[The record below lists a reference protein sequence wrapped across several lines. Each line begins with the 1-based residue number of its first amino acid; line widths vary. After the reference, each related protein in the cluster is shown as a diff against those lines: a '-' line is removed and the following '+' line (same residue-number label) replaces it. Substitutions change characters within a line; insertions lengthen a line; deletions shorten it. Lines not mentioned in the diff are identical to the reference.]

1 MMRLSG
7 LLAAAL
13 VGALLPLYGSATEA
27 RPNILLIVADDLGY
41 SDIGSFGGEI
51 ETPAL
56 DQLAASGLQLTSFYA
71 APTCSPTRS
80 MLMSGTDNHLV
91 GLGSMAE
98 VLPFSPRLQGQPG
111 YEGYLTEHSH
121 SMAQLFKD
129 GGYATYMVGKW
140 HLGMRDEQGPKA
152 RGFDKSFVLL
162 DGGATHF
169 APQPGSEL
177 RVEKV
182 AYREDGQPARV
193 PDDFYSSDFYT
204 DKLIDYIESE
214 RDDSKPFF
222 AYAAYT
228 APHWPVQAPEAY
240 IDKYKG
246 RYDGGYA
253 AIHETRLENLKK
265 LGLIAQNFNPAALL
279 PAAAS
284 AHWQALSV
292 EQRKFEARKMEVYA
306 AMVDNLDH
314 NIGRLLDYLK
324 HTGQYDNTLVFFMS
338 DNGAAGE
345 DHSKGYSPNT
355 PATDNSYENIGRRH
369 SNLSYGL
376 RWAEVSATPFRLF
389 KGTTAEGGISVP
401 AIVRLPNGRGRLG
414 LLNEP
419 ARVDDLLPTLLEL
432 AGISDPGS
440 SYDGKPKLPIS
451 GRSMLPLF
459 EGAAEHSWDA
469 QALMVGELFGQAYVR
484 KGPWKLV
491 AAEAPRG
498 LPLLDKPYA
507 WQLFNLAQD
516 RGETTDL
523 AAAHP
528 ELVTQLKRE
537 WALYAK
543 RAGVIQPLI
552 E

>member
-1 MMRLSG
+1 MMRLPG
-7 LLAAAL
+7 VLAAVL
-13 VGALLPLYGSATEA
+13 VGALLPLCGSATET

-51 ETPAL
+51 ETPTL
-56 DQLAASGLQLTSFYA
+56 DQLAADGLQLTSFYA

-111 YEGYLTEHSH
+111 YEGYLTERSH

-129 GGYATYMVGKW
+129 GGYATFMVGKW
-140 HLGMRDEQGPKA
+140 HLGMQDEQGPHA

-169 APQPGSEL
+169 APQPGSKL
-177 RVEKV
+177 RVENV
-182 AYREDGQPARV
+182 SYREDGQAVRV

-204 DKLIDYIESE
+204 DKLIDYIESVQ
-214 RDDSKPFF
+214 DSRKPFF

-228 APHWPVQAPEAY
+228 APHWPVQAPDAF
-240 IDKYKG
+240 IAKYKG
-246 RYDGGYA
+246 RYDRGYA
-253 AIHETRLENLKK
+253 ATREVRLENLQK
-265 LGLIAQNFNPAALL
+265 LGLIDQDFAPAALL
-279 PAAAS
+279 PDAAGSQWQELS
-284 AHWQALSV
+284 A
-292 EQRKFEARKMEVYA
+292 EQRKIEARKMEVYA

-355 PATDNSYENIGRRH
+355 AGTDNSYGNIGRRQ

-401 AIVRLPNGRGRLG
+401 AIVRLPNDRGRHG

-419 ARVDDLLPTLLEL
+419 ARVDDLLPTFLEL
-432 AGISDPGS
+432 AGIPDPGS
-440 SYDGKPKLPIS
+440 SYGGKPKLPIS
-451 GRSMLPLF
+451 GRSMLPLLA
-459 EGAAEHSWDA
+459 GPAESLVDA

-484 KGPWKLV
+484 KGQWKLL
-491 AAEAPRG
+491 AADAPRG

-516 RGETTDL
+516 RGETTDV
-523 AAAHP
+523 AAEHP
-528 ELVTQLKRE
+528 ELVAQLQRE
-537 WALYAK
+537 WAAYAK
-543 RAGVIQPLI
+543 RVGVIEPMAR
-552 E
+552 